1 MNKQEFMNI
10 LQARLAH
17 VNPVWRD
24 EVLSDLDEH
33 FTQAAANGCSE
44 EEAAA
49 HLGDP
54 VELAQ
59 QFYEEAA
66 LAGQLQA
73 EASAVSGTDAII
85 QRRAEKSTPRKM
97 PVPTLSEP
105 NPEEPTEEAAEEP
118 TETEKPEAS
127 SFDSTKSFDLNS
139 ISRTIE
145 RVLSNVSSKLGS
157 MDFSIHPDPYVSD
170 EEMEQMDFAGET
182 LDKVYVN
189 ILNANVSVRRQEG
202 SGITVRYSAAIPNLE
217 VTCADGVLMLSQKK
231 RQLHSTR
238 SYFVEIFLPT
248 HLSPSF
254 DMATTV
260 GDLTLTGVDTSELLL
275 HTTAGNITFSKASC
289 YGNAKIDSVSGDLE
303 IQAEQ
308 ICGDL
313 KLKSVSGDITAD
325 VGKIYGP
332 ASLTTNA
339 GDIDLRSNECFA
351 PISAYTTCGDLTV
364 NVSSC
369 QDTSLR
375 ATSGDVHADFGI
387 QNGSFESSSISGS
400 LDLSWEKITGN
411 IQVKTTSSNIS
422 LTLPNAEDFQIQ
434 ASSSFGNV
442 SSPLPLQ
449 KSNNVYHYGNGPQTL
464 QAATLSGDIHIQ
476 TLS

>member
-10 LQARLAH
+10 LQARLTH

-73 EASAVSGTDAII
+73 EASAISGTDAII

-97 PVPTLSEP
+97 PVLPLSEP
-105 NPEEPTEEAAEEP
+105 NSEEPTEEAPEEAP
-118 TETEKPEAS
+118 ETEKQETSATN
-127 SFDSTKSFDLNS
+127 SFKSFDLNS
-139 ISRTIE
+139 ISHTIE

-157 MDFSIHPDPYVSD
+157 MDFSIHPDIIED
-170 EEMEQMDFAGET
+170 EKEQLDFAGET
-182 LDKVYVN
+182 LDKVYVR
-189 ILNANVSVRRQEG
+189 ILNADVTVRRQEG
-202 SGITVRYSAAIPNLE
+202 SGITVRYSAAIPNLY
-217 VTCADGVLMLSQKK
+217 VMCNDGVLTLSQEK

-238 SYFVEIFLPT
+238 SYSVEILLPA
-248 HLSPSF
+248 HLSPFF
-254 DMATTV
+254 DMETTV
-260 GDLTLTGVDTSELLL
+260 GNLTLTGVDASALLL
-275 HTTAGNITFSKASC
+275 HATAGDISFSKASC
-289 YGNAKIDSVSGDLE
+289 YGNAKIESFSGDLE

-308 ICGDL
+308 FCGDL
-313 KLKSVSGDITAD
+313 KLKSISGDIALNA
-325 VGKIYGP
+325 GKIYGP
-332 ASLTTNA
+332 ASLITNA
-339 GDIDLRSNECFA
+339 GDIEIRSDSCFA
-351 PISAYTTCGDLTV
+351 PISAYTTSGDLSVDVT
-364 NVSSC
+364 SC

-375 ATSGDVHADFGI
+375 ATNGDIHADFASL
-387 QNGSFESSSISGS
+387 NGSFESSSISGS
-400 LDLSWEKITGN
+400 MDLAWKEITGN

-434 ASSSFGNV
+434 ASSNFGDV

-449 KSNNVYHYGNGPQTL
+449 KSNNVYCYGNGPQTL
-464 QAATLSGDIHIQ
+464 QAATLSGNIHIQ
-476 TLS
+476 P

>member
-17 VNPVWRD
+17 VNPAWRD

-33 FTQAAANGCSE
+33 FVQAAANGCSE

-73 EASAVSGTDAII
+73 EASAISGTDAII
-85 QRRAEKSTPRKM
+85 QRRAEKSSPRKM
-97 PVPTLSEP
+97 LVLPLSEA
-105 NPEEPTEEAAEEP
+105 NPEEPTEKASEKDS
-118 TETEKPEAS
+118 ETEKSETS
-127 SFDSTKSFDLNS
+127 DSFKCFDLNS
-139 ISRTIE
+139 ISHTIE
-145 RVLSNVSSKLGS
+145 RVLSNVSSKLSS

-170 EEMEQMDFAGET
+170 EKMEQMDFAVET

-189 ILNANVSVRRQEG
+189 ILNANVTVRRQKG
-202 SGITVRYSAAIPNLE
+202 FGITVRYSASIPNLE
-217 VTCADGVLMLSQKK
+217 VMCADGVLTLSQKK

-238 SYFVEIFLPT
+238 SYLVEILLPT

-254 DMATTV
+254 DMAATV

-275 HTTAGNITFSKASC
+275 HTTAGDISFSKATC

-303 IQAEQ
+303 IHAEQ

-325 VGKIYGP
+325 IGKIYGP

-351 PISAYTTCGDLTV
+351 PISAYTTSGDLSV

-387 QNGSFESSSISGS
+387 QGGSFESSSISGS

-411 IQVKTTSSNIS
+411 IQVKTTSSDIS
-422 LTLPNAEDFQIQ
+422 LMLPSAENFQIQ
-434 ASSSFGNV
+434 ASSNFGEV

-449 KSNNVYHYGNGPQTL
+449 KSNNVYRYGNGPQTL
-464 QAATLSGDIHIQ
+464 QAATLSGNIRIQ
-476 TLS
+476 PFKE